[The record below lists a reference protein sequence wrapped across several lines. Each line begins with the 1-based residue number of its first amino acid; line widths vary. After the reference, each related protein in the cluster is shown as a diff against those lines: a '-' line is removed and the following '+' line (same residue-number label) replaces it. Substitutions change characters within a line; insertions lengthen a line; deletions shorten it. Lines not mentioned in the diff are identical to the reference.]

1 MEQLTCEN
9 GKEIYPCF
17 NWYGNSYFF
26 FQPSPF
32 LLSNFFIHLFSLSFS
47 LSQNDIRAIF
57 LPVCSRDGKPHPF
70 PRLLENGPITSEICN
85 VVLEFTR
92 ALDINHR
99 QVSRAKIRTA
109 RIFFLPFHR
118 FAPSSSNAGLS
129 SYLGFKKKI
138 KKEKKSLPTSWKS
151 FFLRPKYRDFPNSN
165 K

>member
-17 NWYGNSYFF
+17 NWYDNSFF

-32 LLSNFFIHLFSLSFS
+32 AQIYYISFYPSFFPLF

-57 LPVCSRDGKPHPF
+57 LPVCSRDGKPRRF

-129 SYLGFKKKI
+129 SYLGFKKK
-138 KKEKKSLPTSWKS
+138 KKKISSNELKK
-151 FFLRPKYRDFPNSN
+151 FFS
-165 K
+165 